1 MPSLLRFSEASW
13 LALHAMTFLAVHRGQ
28 AVSAPQLARAC
39 ASSAQ
44 HMSKVCRRL
53 AGAGLLEA
61 VRGKQGGFKLDKAPG
76 QVRLSRILAAFGEA
90 LDPHGCVLDHAAC
103 GHKHDSA
110 CIFGPELAQLQAGV
124 ASYFRRATL
133 AQLARRCAAGGMP

>member
-61 VRGKQGGFKLDKAPG
+61 VRGKQGGFRLAIAPG
-76 QVRLSRILAAFGEA
+76 QIRLSRVLAALGEA
-90 LDPHGCVLDHAAC
+90 LDAQGCVLAHAAC
-103 GHKHDSA
+103 GHKHDDA
-110 CIFGPELAQLQAGV
+110 CIFGPELAQLQARV
-124 ASYFRRATL
+124 AGFFHRATL
-133 AQLARRCAAGGMP
+133 AQLARRCAAGGQP